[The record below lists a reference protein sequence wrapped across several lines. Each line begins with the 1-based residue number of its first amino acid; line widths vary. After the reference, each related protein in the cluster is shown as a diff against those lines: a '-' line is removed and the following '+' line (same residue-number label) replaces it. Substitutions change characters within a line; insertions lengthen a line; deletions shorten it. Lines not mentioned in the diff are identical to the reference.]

1 MIVEHKTIHD
11 FNKNE
16 KCSTTVFNVGCKLD
30 KYQEEVI
37 IDLINV
43 FVDINNKKN
52 NKAINTRNELLED
65 SLIINMLL
73 KNKKK

>member
-1 MIVEHKTIHD
+1 MIVEHKTIQD

-16 KCSTTVFNVGCKLD
+16 EYTTTVFHIESKLD

-43 FVDINNKKN
+43 FVDINIKNKKN
-52 NKAINTRNELLED
+52 HKATETRNKLLED
-65 SLIINMLL
+65 SLIINMIS
-73 KNKKK
+73 KS